1 MLRKLGFGFTA
12 LAMMT
17 PAMAVA
23 LGVGDYELNSYLNQ
37 PLDMEVSLHE
47 VGDLSAEEILVNL
60 APQSEF
66 DAAGVERSYFLN
78 RLEFAVE
85 MTGKD
90 EATLHVTTDQPVRE
104 PYLNFLVEFLW
115 PTGRLMREYT
125 VLLDPP
131 SFSDSVTTSVPAV
144 TRAPEP
150 VTTTQPAT
158 PAQPAPAPAQAPA
171 PAPAPVATPAPASAS
186 ASTGGSRETYTVKAS
201 DTMWRVAL
209 NTRPASSVSVQQMLV
224 AIQDMNPDAF
234 IDDNVNLV
242 REGTVLRIPNEQE
255 VRSVS
260 TRNAL
265 VQVADQNR
273 KWRDML
279 EERGIQTAPQQ
290 RAQLDGSREVADS
303 DDEEAGPETGQVK
316 LVSPESTDSVS
327 DGDSTG
333 SAEQGSA
340 NTAVLENELAIRD
353 ENLDRLDRENAE
365 LKSRLA
371 DLESQSKTSEQL
383 LQLRNDQITQL
394 QEELRKLREAQG
406 VEAPEDDPL
415 TAPVEEAVAEESAE
429 SEEAPATTADASVD
443 GAEEQDA
450 SADAVNEDAPVEET
464 VEATGEEAV
473 AEDAP
478 AESIVEGEKVA
489 DAAADEAADV
499 QSEPA
504 TVTKAP
510 EVAKPKPAPAE
521 PAPQPQAGIV
531 ELLMENLLYIALGA
545 LAILL
550 LVFLLLRRKK
560 QDDEPEESGALFDEF
575 NDEGQDDFGLHLD
588 DEDGQAGAAAAELEE
603 GDDDGHQPQDSNL
616 DPMEDVEVYVAYGQ
630 YPQAVDFLRNE
641 INKNPQRDDL
651 KVRLLELLKESND
664 EAGFNQ
670 QVTVLSGVS
679 PAVDDAIARLGGDA
693 PSVGASDDE
702 ELSLDD
708 LEMGLSSEMDETSIP
723 TMEADEDDS
732 QPEEASRGNVADELS
747 DFDFELDGTDEL
759 SGDETLLL
767 DDDEVANDAPSAD
780 QGDSSDVEMSDEDRN
795 SLGAS
800 PVLDLD
806 DVSSATLDD
815 SDTDYGELDLNDMSA
830 EFTDVGEDS
839 STSAADEEL
848 DLSLDDLDLD
858 GDSETAAPAESAS
871 DDTLADLNLEIDEP
885 EASPETAPAS
895 DSLDDITSFELDSS
909 EEEAPASE
917 DASLEDL
924 VSEDDLDLDL
934 DSDLDAGEAVGES
947 EQASDDTLDLDSLVN
962 EADTTD
968 SDESVELEL
977 PEPEVAQPEPS
988 TESAV
993 APSGDDLL
1001 SDEDDF
1007 DFLGETDE
1015 NATKLDLAK
1024 AYIDMGDA
1032 EGAKDILD
1040 EVISEG
1046 NDQQQAEAREL
1057 LGQVG

>member
-1 MLRKLGFGFTA
+1 MLRKLGLGFTA

-23 LGVGDYELNSYLNQ
+23 LGVGEYELNSYLNQ

-78 RLEFAVE
+78 RLAFSVE

-90 EATLHVTTDQPVRE
+90 DAILRVTTDQPVRE

-131 SFSDSVTTSVPAV
+131 SFSDSVTTSVPSI
-144 TRAPEP
+144 TRAPAP
-150 VTTTQPAT
+150 VVSSQPAPT
-158 PAQPAPAPAQAPA
+158 YEPEPTPAPAPAAPA
-171 PAPAPVATPAPASAS
+171 ETYTAPEPSAASS
-186 ASTGGSRETYTVKAS
+186 GSRDTYTVKAS

-209 NTRPASSVSVQQMLV
+209 NTRPANSVSVQQMLV
-224 AIQDMNPDAF
+224 AIQEMNPDAF
-234 IDDNVNLV
+234 INNNVNLV

-255 VRSVS
+255 VRAVS

-265 VQVADQNR
+265 VEVADQNR

-279 EERGIQTAPQQ
+279 EERGMQVPTQQ
-290 RAQLDGSREVADS
+290 RAQLDGSRQVADS
-303 DDEEAGPETGQVK
+303 DTEDQGPGSGQVK
-316 LVSPESTDSVS
+316 LVAPESTDSVA

-371 DLESQSKTSEQL
+371 DLESQSETSEQL

-406 VEAPEDDPL
+406 VEAPADDPL
-415 TAPVEEAVAEESAE
+415 TAPVEDIS
-429 SEEAPATTADASVD
+429 EAPASEPELSADDEAAVADANSD
-443 GAEEQDA
+443 DA
-450 SADAVNEDAPVEET
+450 STAEAGDDAMGEET
-464 VEATGEEAV
+464 SLEAELA
-473 AEDAP
+473 AEDA
-478 AESIVEGEKVA
+478 EGEAQVVE
-489 DAAADEAADV
+489 DEAAEQAD
-499 QSEPA
+499 A
-504 TVTKAP
+504 TDAQDAAVAVTEAP
-510 EVAKPKPAPAE
+510 EVVKPEPAQPQ
-521 PAPQPQAGIV
+521 PAPQQQAGIV

-550 LVFLLLRRKK
+550 LVFLVLRRKK
-560 QDDEPEESGALFDEF
+560 QDDEPVEEGALFDEF
-575 NDEGQDDFGLHLD
+575 DDESQDDFGLHLED
-588 DEDGQAGAAAAELEE
+588 DVADSSDGADSE
-603 GDDDGHQPQDSNL
+603 GDSGHAPQDSNL
-616 DPMEDVEVYVAYGQ
+616 DPMEDVEVYVAYGR

-641 INKNPQRDDL
+641 INKHPERDDL
-651 KVRLLELLKESND
+651 KVRLLELLKETND
-664 EAGFNQ
+664 DAGFGQ
-670 QVTVLSGVS
+670 QVTAFAGVS
-679 PAVDDAIARLGGDA
+679 PTVDEAIARLGGDVSAA
-693 PSVGASDDE
+693 PASAVDD

-708 LEMGLSSEMDETSIP
+708 LEMGLSSDLDETSIP
-723 TMEADEDDS
+723 TMETDTSEE
-732 QPEEASRGNVADELS
+732 PEQESAGRASVADELG
-747 DFDFELDGTDEL
+747 DFDFELDGSDEL
-759 SGDETLLL
+759 SGDETLIL
-767 DDDEVANDAPSAD
+767 DEDEADSAD
-780 QGDSSDVEMSDEDRN
+780 FSLDVNDGADSADEMSDADRQ

-800 PVLDLD
+800 PVLNLD

-815 SDTDYGELDLNDMSA
+815 SDTNYGDLDLNDMSA
-830 EFTDVGEDS
+830 EFTDMGDDS
-839 STSAADEEL
+839 ATASAPDEL

-858 GDSETAAPAESAS
+858 GDGGDAAADASS
-871 DDTLADLNLEIDEP
+871 DDTLADLDIELDEA
-885 EASPETAPAS
+885 EKSLGASAGA
-895 DSLDDITSFELDSS
+895 DSLDDITAFDLDEAGS
-909 EEEAPASE
+909 EE
-917 DASLEDL
+917 ASLEDL
-924 VSEDDLDLDL
+924 VSEDGLDIDGGLDEEL
-934 DSDLDAGEAVGES
+934 SIASTADSEDE
-947 EQASDDTLDLDSLVN
+947 TLDLDSFMEEDAAA
-962 EADTTD
+962 EADPTLDLNGLVED
-968 SDESVELEL
+968 S
-977 PEPEVAQPEPS
+977 EPETQPEP
-988 TESAV
+988 AV
-993 APSGDDLL
+993 AEVATPAPASDDLL
-1001 SDEDDF
+1001 GDEDDF

-1024 AYIDMGDA
+1024 AYIDMGDS
-1032 EGAKDILD
+1032 EGAKDILN

-1057 LGQVG
+1057 MGQVG